1 MEAASEEAC
10 YTWTGRITYSLE
22 HFLSETHR
30 DLHCNPVLRRR
41 TRQIVLVDAMG
52 GKPLIDK
59 VDALVLR
66 RNEGLDLLLGEVL
79 AVAIVE
85 RITGKTSS
93 EAEKRCPET
102 HI

>member
-1 MEAASEEAC
+1 
-10 YTWTGRITYSLE
+10 
-22 HFLSETHR
+22 
-30 DLHCNPVLRRR
+30 
-41 TRQIVLVDAMG
+41 MG

-93 EAEKRCPET
+93 EAEKRYPET

>member
-1 MEAASEEAC
+1 
-10 YTWTGRITYSLE
+10 
-22 HFLSETHR
+22 
-30 DLHCNPVLRRR
+30 
-41 TRQIVLVDAMG
+41 MG